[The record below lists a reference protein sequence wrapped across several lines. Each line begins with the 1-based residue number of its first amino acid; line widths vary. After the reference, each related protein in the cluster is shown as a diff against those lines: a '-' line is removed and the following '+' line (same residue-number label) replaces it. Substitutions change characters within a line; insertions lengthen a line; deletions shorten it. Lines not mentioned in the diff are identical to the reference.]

1 MDGVLWNFSINQ
13 NLKNHVKLK
22 TGVIMLKIQLCQHR
36 NTLHIKYKTII

>member
-22 TGVIMLKIQLCQHR
+22 TENSALPAQEYITH
-36 NTLHIKYKTII
+36 